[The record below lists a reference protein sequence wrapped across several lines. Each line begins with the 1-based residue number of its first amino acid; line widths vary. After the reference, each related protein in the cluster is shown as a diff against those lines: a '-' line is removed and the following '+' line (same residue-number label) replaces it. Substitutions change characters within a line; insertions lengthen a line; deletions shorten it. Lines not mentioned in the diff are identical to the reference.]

1 MRNRLCL
8 VALLASIA
16 CSAESEDDADFR
28 VLDIANGDVSIHE
41 GESTSNPDCLII
53 DIVGG
58 DAYGGPSTGNA
69 LLASFT
75 EKGIFSPEGECGC
88 SFDTSGP
95 MLRLRRESDGTA
107 IYTVWNKWVLDGDYS
122 IPPGSGG
129 VSAAAAYT
137 FQTDHVY
144 EGLPTSDNLV
154 ATGTA
159 NLQFMEGARK
169 LLVAALLD
177 GSCGTGR

>member
-1 MRNRLCL
+1 MRLRLCL
-8 VALLASIA
+8 VSVLSSMA
-16 CSAESEDDADFR
+16 CAAEGDDADFR

-58 DAYGGPSTGNA
+58 DAFGGPGTGHA

-88 SFDTSGP
+88 TFDDSGP
-95 MLRLRRESDGTA
+95 MLQLRREDDGTA
-107 IYTVWNKWVLDGDYS
+107 IYSVWNKWVLDGDHDG
-122 IPPGSGG
+122 PPGAGG
-129 VSAAAAYT
+129 VASAAAYT

-144 EGLPTSDNLV
+144 EGMPKSKNLV

-159 NLQFMEGARK
+159 NLQFMDATRK

-177 GSCGTGR
+177 GSCGTSR